1 MPRFAANLSFLFTE
15 LPFPERFAAAAAAGF
30 GGVEFLFPYDWPV
43 ESVAG
48 WCHSA
53 GVESVL
59 FNLPPGD
66 WQAGERG
73 IACLPGREAEF
84 QAGIEQA
91 LPYALALGTPRLH
104 VMAGIVPDGADPA
117 QCRQLYVDNLRRAAA
132 RLAGHGIDLLIE
144 PINPRDM
151 PGYLLNTQADAHAIR
166 AEVAAAN
173 LQVQT
178 DLYHAQI
185 VEGDLAVMLERWLPH
200 IGHLQIAGVP
210 GRHEPDVGEVHYP
223 YLFALLDRLGYDGWI
238 GCEYR
243 PAAGTVDGLDWF
255 APWRRLAV

>member
-30 GGVEFLFPYDWPV
+30 GGVEFLFPYAWPV
-43 ESVAG
+43 EAIAG
-48 WCHSA
+48 WRRAAS
-53 GVESVL
+53 VDSVL

-66 WQAGERG
+66 WEAGERG
-73 IACLPGREAEF
+73 LACLPGREAEF
-84 QAGIEQA
+84 LDGIERA

-104 VMAGIVPDGADPA
+104 AMAGLLPTGADPA
-117 QCRQLYVDNLRRAAA
+117 HCRQVYVDNLRRAAA
-132 RLAGHGIDLLIE
+132 RLAAHGIMLLIE

-151 PGYLLNTQADAHAIR
+151 PGYFLNTQADAHAIR
-166 AEVAAAN
+166 EAVGAPN
-173 LQVQT
+173 LRVQT

-185 VEGDLAVMLERWLPH
+185 VEGDLAVKLERWLAH

-210 GRHEPDVGEVHYP
+210 GRHEPDHGEIHYP

-243 PAAGTVDGLDWF
+243 PAAGTVEGLGWY
-255 APWRRLAV
+255 APWRTQR